1 MELASEHN
9 INIKCFVSDS
19 AGEYAAARYYVTLLN
34 FYGKY
39 IVIII
44 NFFLIFRRQMRIEYK
59 DKIFLPCMA
68 HQINLVVGDIF
79 KESDKYKN
87 ASAKAIKI
95 VSFFNMAPYFAGH
108 LRDEQMAI
116 YQRIIALTRP
126 GDTRWNSY
134 YFCFNSLLR
143 TEAALRVC
151 LIF

>member
-1 MELASEHN
+1 
-9 INIKCFVSDS
+9 
-19 AGEYAAARYYVTLLN
+19 
-34 FYGKY
+34 
-39 IVIII
+39 
-44 NFFLIFRRQMRIEYK
+44 MRVEYK